1 MEQKVKDLSPY
12 LREEYPFSSHFFTQN
27 YKRDL
32 QCNQHYLDEGSGPV
46 VVLLHGNPTWSF
58 YFRNLI
64 IHLRSLGFR
73 CIVPDHIGCGLSDKP
88 EDYPYILERRI
99 ADVERLIEHLAIGKF
114 SLVVHDWG
122 GAIGMGLAGK
132 NPEKVNR
139 IAIMNSAAFRSKRIP
154 ASIAFLRI
162 PVLGKF
168 LIRGLNMFSGM
179 AINMAVKIPLSP
191 VVKAGLL
198 FPYRSWGNRVA
209 VWNFVK
215 DIPMNASHVSYATL
229 AAIESNLE
237 LFKDKRIGL
246 FWGKQDFCFNDYF
259 LKKWLQF
266 FPNAKQHLYKKAGH
280 YVLEDAK
287 KAIIPE
293 IGKFLLPEE

>member
-12 LREEYPFSSHFFTQN
+12 LREEYPFNSHFFTQN
-27 YKRDL
+27 YNEGS
-32 QCNQHYLDEGSGPV
+32 QCNQHYIDEGSGPT

-58 YFRNLI
+58 YYRNLI

-73 CIVPDHIGCGLSDKP
+73 CIVPDHMGCGLSDKP
-88 EDYPYILERRI
+88 EDYPYVLKKRI
-99 ADVERLIEHLAIGKF
+99 SDVERLIEHLGINDY

-122 GAIGMGLAGK
+122 GAIGMGLAGR

-139 IAIMNSAAFRSKRIP
+139 IAILNSAAFRSKRIP

-168 LIRGLNMFSGM
+168 LIRGLNIFAGM

-191 VVKAGLL
+191 VIREGLL
-198 FPYRSWGNRVA
+198 FPYSSWADRVA

-215 DIPMNASHVSYATL
+215 DIPMKASHPSYDTL
-229 AAIESNLE
+229 RAVEKNLS
-237 LFKDKRIGL
+237 LLKDKPIGL
-246 FWGKQDFCFNDYF
+246 FWGEHDFCFNKYF
-259 LKKWLQF
+259 FKKWVQF
-266 FPNAKQHLYKKAGH
+266 FPNAQRSLYSNAGH
-280 YVLEDAK
+280 YVLEDGK
-287 KAIIPE
+287 KEIIPD
-293 IGKFLLPEE
+293 IGKFLFEQK